1 MDAVICRKM
10 PHERYPRGASG
21 ECVWS
26 RSYVGDY
33 RPGCAKSETI
43 SLGARNKNC
52 GQQELLRL
60 LDREARVTSC
70 NGLAVWACLQNG

>member
-26 RSYVGDY
+26 RSYVGDVQDVQNQKLY
-33 RPGCAKSETI
+33 HWGHGTKLRATG
-43 SLGARNKNC
+43 
-52 GQQELLRL
+52 ELLETVRL
-60 LDREARVTSC
+60 SGAC
-70 NGLAVWACLQNG
+70 NVV

>member
-33 RPGCAKSETI
+33 RPGCAKSEAI

-52 GQQELLRL
+52 GQQRTGELSETVRL
-60 LDREARVTSC
+60 QARVTLIFFSYC
-70 NGLAVWACLQNG
+70 NVV